1 MYISRRRKNAYTPVA
16 ADNSEKEAPK
26 TAERVVPPVE
36 ERESAPMPLPEE
48 EGPAIQPEQP
58 PMPEMPEAQVELIN
72 GDGSDL
78 GSPPPT
84 AGLTYEE
91 FLAASPSTGFLKVQ
105 AFIGQQGMPVSGA
118 FITVSAPFKDGERI
132 FYALK
137 TDADGIV
144 DGIVL
149 PTPSRE
155 SSAIPGS
162 DNPFAVYTVTA
173 SHPMYRTAVYG
184 EVPVFSGV
192 KSIQPVVFFP
202 KGEER

>member
-1 MYISRRRKNAYTPVA
+1 MYISRRRKNTYTPVA
-16 ADNSEKEAPK
+16 ANKSETEA
-26 TAERVVPPVE
+26 APP
-36 ERESAPMPLPEE
+36 APMPELPVEPLITDKDDEE
-48 EGPAIQPEQP
+48 IDPQTYSDL
-58 PMPEMPEAQVELIN
+58 PEAQVELIN
-72 GDGSDL
+72 GEGSDL

-84 AGLTYEE
+84 VGLTYEE